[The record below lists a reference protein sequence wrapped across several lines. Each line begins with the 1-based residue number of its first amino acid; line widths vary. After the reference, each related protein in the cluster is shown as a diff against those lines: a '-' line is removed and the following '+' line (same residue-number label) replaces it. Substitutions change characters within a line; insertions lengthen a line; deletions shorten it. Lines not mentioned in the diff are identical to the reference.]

1 MKQFALMG
9 AAGYVAPK
17 HMKAIRET
25 GHELVAA
32 LDPFDSVGTL
42 DRYFPNTAFFTEFER
57 FDRHLEKLKRQGKAI
72 DYIVICTPNYLH
84 DAHIRFGLRYGAH
97 VICEKPTVLNPWN
110 MEALIEIESQVNVRA
125 FTILQLRWHPV
136 ILKLK
141 ETLSLPG
148 VQKKHNISLTYIA
161 PRGKWYYAS
170 WKGEENKSGGIAT
183 NIGIHFFDM
192 LIWVF
197 GPVVDHQV
205 FVRSHDRVGGQL
217 ELENAS
223 VQYFL
228 SINPSHIDA
237 VSSESSQHSYRSLE
251 IDGQVVDFSNGFE
264 ALHTVSYEKILSGE
278 GFGLSDAQPSIS
290 LVHSIRNIELS
301 KSTLDGSGHPLW
313 SLPDSPHPFSV

>member
-17 HMKAIRET
+17 HMKAIRDT

-32 LDPFDSVGTL
+32 LDTFDSVGIL
-42 DRYFPNTAFFTEFER
+42 DRYFPNTSFFTEFER
-57 FDRHLEKLKRQGKAI
+57 FDRHLEKLKRLGRAI

-84 DAHIRFGLRYGAH
+84 DAHIRFGLRYGAD

-110 MEALIEIESQVNVRA
+110 MDALIEIEQQVDVRA
-125 FTILQLRWHPV
+125 YTILQLRWHPV
-136 ILKLK
+136 ILQLK
-141 ETLSLPG
+141 QTLSLDRG
-148 VQKKHNISLTYIA
+148 RKKQKINLTYIA

-197 GPVVDHQV
+197 GEVIEHKV

-217 ELENAS
+217 ELKNAS

-237 VSSESSQHSYRSLE
+237 VASEGSQHSYRSLE

-264 ALHTVSYEKILSGE
+264 DLHTVSYEKILSGQ
-278 GFGLSDAQPSIS
+278 GFGLTDAQPSIN

-301 KSTLDGSGHPLW
+301 KLENGRANHPLW
-313 SLPDSPHPFSV
+313 QLPNSPHPFSV